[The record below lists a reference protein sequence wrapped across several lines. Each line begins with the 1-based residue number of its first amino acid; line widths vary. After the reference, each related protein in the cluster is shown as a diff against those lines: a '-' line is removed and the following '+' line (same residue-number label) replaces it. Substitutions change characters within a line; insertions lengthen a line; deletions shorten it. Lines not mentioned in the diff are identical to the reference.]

1 MRRHHGACRGAF
13 RAAFYGEFTA
23 RSRASWLYCLWL
35 QVTVEE
41 GRGEG
46 GKVALLLS
54 LSQHSDES
62 ATLRR
67 VKHLKE
73 LSIDNKRMY
82 CGLHGYSLVIG
93 EDLHSSRTAEWD
105 AVKLLAQHADQ
116 YEWLLWLP
124 LDSLFVDAASSL
136 DSLLQSRAQLVL
148 AQDSSGDGAGGG
160 VLMAPLLLRGKSA
173 WSARFLQ
180 EWWGFYADGFG
191 GGAREALRLLLG
203 GMHEEERAPATCTL
217 KPNPNP
223 CSNPHS
229 NHSP

>member
-1 MRRHHGACRGAF
+1 M
-13 RAAFYGEFTA
+13 
-23 RSRASWLYCLWL
+23 
-35 QVTVEE
+35 EE

-93 EDLHSSRTAEWD
+93 EDLHSSRAADWD

-116 YEWLLWLP
+116 
-124 LDSLFVDAASSL
+124 F
-136 DSLLQSRAQLVL
+136 
-148 AQDSSGDGAGGG
+148 
-160 VLMAPLLLRGKSA
+160 
-173 WSARFLQ
+173 
-180 EWWGFYADGFG
+180 EWWVRVRVRVRVRGRGRG
-191 GGAREALRLLLG
+191 RVRV
-203 GMHEEERAPATCTL
+203 RVRVRV
-217 KPNPNP
+217 
-223 CSNPHS
+223 S
-229 NHSP
+229 

>member
-1 MRRHHGACRGAF
+1 M
-13 RAAFYGEFTA
+13 
-23 RSRASWLYCLWL
+23 WL

-82 CGLHGYSLVIG
+82 CGLHGYALVIG
-93 EDLHSSRTAEWD
+93 EDLHSSRTADWD

-124 LDSLFVDAASSL
+124 PTLTLTAHLSPFTLPLTPNQVTVAAPRL
-136 DSLLQSRAQLVL
+136 
-148 AQDSSGDGAGGG
+148 
-160 VLMAPLLLRGKSA
+160 PLRGCRLESRLA
-173 WSARFLQ
+173 AAISRPAR
-180 EWWGFYADGFG
+180 
-191 GGAREALRLLLG
+191 ARAG
-203 GMHEEERAPATCTL
+203 QH
-217 KPNPNP
+217 
-223 CSNPHS
+223 HS
-229 NHSP
+229 KYM